1 MRLSMKSKPLL
12 CSIFLSAALLS
23 TTAMSANYNID
34 IPGQHAFIN
43 FKANHLGYSYII
55 GGFND
60 FSGKFSHDPSNL
72 GASRVNVTINTK
84 SLDTNH
90 AERDKH
96 LRSSDFLDVS
106 KYPTITFESTSYT
119 NGSGGDKL
127 TGNLTMH
134 GVTKAIEI
142 DVRHIGE
149 GKDPWGG
156 YRSGFAGSVFLKAAE
171 YGLPDWVGQL
181 EIELNIEG
189 TRI

>member
-1 MRLSMKSKPLL
+1 MKFRPLFR
-12 CSIFLSAALLS
+12 SIILSAALVS
-23 TTAMSANYNID
+23 TSVMSANYNID

-43 FKANHLGYSYII
+43 FKASHLGYSFVV
-55 GGFND
+55 GSFKD
-60 FSGKFSHDPSNL
+60 FSGKFNHDASN
-72 GASRVNVTINTK
+72 SDDSKVNVTIEAK
-84 SLDTNH
+84 SVDTNH

-96 LRSSDFLDVS
+96 LRSGDFLEVS
-106 KYPTITFESTSYT
+106 KYPTITFESTGYT
-119 NGSGGDKL
+119 SGSGGDKL
-127 TGNLTMH
+127 KGNLTLR

-156 YRSGFAGSVFLKAAE
+156 YRSGFVGNISLKAAD
-171 YGLPDWVGQL
+171 YGLPDWVGML